1 MPGAES
7 LPACL
12 SGGVG
17 GIMRVERGMEKGG
30 RAMLNYSSGFGRKGV
45 KHFVGGTPDGQGA
58 YHLTPWGS

>member
-1 MPGAES
+1 
-7 LPACL
+7 
-12 SGGVG
+12 
-17 GIMRVERGMEKGG
+17 MEKGG